1 VRSILLFVAAVTG
14 ITACARSTPSTE
26 PATRESPQPGRVVRE
41 TVTVRDASLER
52 RVARMELQLMEK
64 DAQIEAL
71 TTRLSDTRDEVV
83 RTMSRLQT
91 TTSRA
96 EAASGVAEAEVALQT
111 LRSTPGASRLGGG
124 GGELNQI
131 AALVRRSS
139 QEFNRQNFG
148 GALYLATQAKA
159 QANAARGR
167 LSAVDRGETR
177 PGETLFEVPLQLKAT
192 SRGNV
197 REGPGTT
204 FQVLFSVDAGSLL
217 TGTSYADDW
226 VRVTDGGG
234 RSGWIFRNLVE
245 RP

>member
-14 ITACARSTPSTE
+14 ITACARSAPSTE
-26 PATRESPQPGRVVRE
+26 PSTREPPRAGRVVRE

-52 RVARMELQLMEK
+52 RVARLELQLMEK
-64 DAQIEAL
+64 DAQIDAL

-111 LRSTPGASRLGGG
+111 LRATPGALQLA
-124 GGELNQI
+124 ELNQI
-131 AALVRRSS
+131 AVLVRRSS

-167 LSAVDRGETR
+167 LSSVERGETR
-177 PGETLFEVPLQLKAT
+177 PGETFFEVPLQLKAT

-204 FQVLFSVDAGSLL
+204 FPVLFSVDAGSLL

-234 RSGWIFRNLVE
+234 RSGWIFRNLVD

>member
-1 VRSILLFVAAVTG
+1 VRSILVFVAAVAG
-14 ITACARSTPSTE
+14 VTACARSAPSTE
-26 PATRESPQPGRVVRE
+26 PSTRESPPAGRVVRE

-52 RVARMELQLMEK
+52 RVARLELQLMEK

-111 LRSTPGASRLGGG
+111 LRATPGASQAG

-159 QANAARGR
+159 QANAVRGR

-177 PGETLFEVPLQLKAT
+177 PGETFFEVPVQLKAT

>member
-1 VRSILLFVAAVTG
+1 
-14 ITACARSTPSTE
+14 
-26 PATRESPQPGRVVRE
+26 
-41 TVTVRDASLER
+41 
-52 RVARMELQLMEK
+52 MEK

-111 LRSTPGASRLGGG
+111 LRATPGALQLA
-124 GGELNQI
+124 ELNQI

-204 FQVLFSVDAGSLL
+204 FPVLFSVDAGSLL

-234 RSGWIFRNLVE
+234 RSGWIFRNLVD